1 MNLFPSQS
9 QTMAKHKRTRETVSQ
24 TNTQSI
30 SHPPR
35 KTAAPPKKNHRAR
48 QVTVYD
54 AVASR
59 ASYEGFINSTPRK
72 NAFGEKRRRSQTAYP
87 ADEVLGRR
95 KNAPEEPIPYGD
107 GERQTGLPD
116 SVRVVLVFNTRERLL
131 NGSNTHNRTF

>member
-1 MNLFPSQS
+1 
-9 QTMAKHKRTRETVSQ
+9 MAKRKRTRETIPQ

-30 SHPPR
+30 SHPPT
-35 KTAAPPKKNHRAR
+35 KTLTPKNNKRRAR

-59 ASYEGFINSTPRK
+59 ASYEGFIKSTLRK
-72 NAFGEKRRRSQTAYP
+72 NALGEKHRRSQTAYP

-107 GERQTGLPD
+107 GEKQTGLPD
-116 SVRVVLVFNTRERLL
+116 SVRIVLVFDTRERLL
-131 NGSNTHNRTF
+131 NTNNRTF